1 MPHYAISVETTKS
14 AFALFLT
21 GLDKGERGR
30 SARRGRERDP
40 PVRSSP
46 GASACVG
53 GRWELQVCVS
63 CGVVPFSPMSLP
75 VGTTGAHHLL
85 LLLFEL
91 LISASII

>member
-53 GRWELQVCVS
+53 G
-63 CGVVPFSPMSLP
+63 
-75 VGTTGAHHLL
+75 
-85 LLLFEL
+85 
-91 LISASII
+91 